1 MSEEGSTI
9 QPAPKRPMKLSMLF
23 FKHVAVFNVLG
34 IVLVLAGC
42 GAYIVE
48 INGSVTTGYRLRD
61 LEMRTDEL
69 ANANQKLEV
78 ALRKSQSLEAVEH
91 SVRILGLVPAENP
104 QYVNGS
110 PPSYA
115 LAQ

>member
-1 MSEEGSTI
+1 MSDESAAN
-9 QPAPKRPMKLSMLF
+9 QAAPKRPLRLSAWF
-23 FKHVAVFNVLG
+23 FNHVAAFNVLG
-34 IVLVLAGC
+34 VILVLVGC
-42 GAYIVE
+42 GAYIAE
-48 INGSVTTGYRLRD
+48 INSSVTTGYKLRD
-61 LEMRTDEL
+61 LETRVDAL
-69 ANANQKLEV
+69 GDQNQKLEV

-110 PPSYA
+110 TPSYA